1 MDYRMVTIRVV
12 HVFLFYLFKKL
23 KPFFLVYFQNGTS
36 RTDERGVRTNCGDSA
51 RDQRDQKQLT
61 KEQRQAVREYR
72 RDVLGRTK
80 QPVFEEWQQ
89 MARSIPSSHEF

>member
-1 MDYRMVTIRVV
+1 MEHQEQMKEVCAQIAEIRRVI
-12 HVFLFYLFKKL
+12 KETK
-23 KPFFLVYFQNGTS
+23 
-36 RTDERGVRTNCGDSA
+36 
-51 RDQRDQKQLT
+51 KQLT

-89 MARSIPSSHEF
+89 IARSIPSSHEF

>member
-12 HVFLFYLFKKL
+12 HVFLFSFKKL
-23 KPFFLVYFQNGTS
+23 KPFFLSTFKMEHQEQMKEVCAQIAEIRRVIKETK
-36 RTDERGVRTNCGDSA
+36 
-51 RDQRDQKQLT
+51 KQLT